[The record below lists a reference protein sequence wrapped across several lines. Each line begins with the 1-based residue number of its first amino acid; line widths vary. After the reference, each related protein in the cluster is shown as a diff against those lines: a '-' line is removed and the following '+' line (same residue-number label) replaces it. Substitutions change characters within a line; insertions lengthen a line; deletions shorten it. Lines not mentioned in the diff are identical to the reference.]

1 MPRLIQVS
9 PRHHVALSDDYMS
22 MIDTAPRED
31 FVVRTLARRNAGAT
45 TLMMGELV
53 IAGAASR
60 DAYPL
65 ARQYPLHF
73 RKTYYPGSLSG
84 DPRDEFD
91 LQQRASALIGIPP
104 PIGSTRSTFRS
115 CLLPGMPLNRL
126 SSLGTAPDE
135 SNIAT
140 AQQMPLATAA
150 GLWRLAEEVFSLLTR
165 LQSQGLTHGDAHLH
179 NFIVCPSPLEVLP
192 IDFEIALLRDTATS
206 EVWSERCEADRQHV
220 MKLAIFLQCA
230 LGRQQCPLAAE
241 SIQSIDRLVTPADT
255 FRSVIA
261 ERTFDRAIT

>member
-73 RKTYYPGSLSG
+73 RKTYYPGRLHG

-91 LQQRASALIGIPP
+91 RQTRASEIIGVPP
-104 PIGSTRSTFRS
+104 PIGHAPTVFRT
-115 CLLPGMPLNRL
+115 CLLPGVPYSTLSPFAAEPEEANIPKAHKLPL
-126 SSLGTAPDE
+126 GE
-135 SNIAT
+135 
-140 AQQMPLATAA
+140 AA
-150 GLWRLAEEVFSLLTR
+150 GLWS
-165 LQSQGLTHGDAHLH
+165 
-179 NFIVCPSPLEVLP
+179 
-192 IDFEIALLRDTATS
+192 
-206 EVWSERCEADRQHV
+206 
-220 MKLAIFLQCA
+220 
-230 LGRQQCPLAAE
+230 LAA
-241 SIQSIDRLVTPADT
+241 SAFAQ
-255 FRSVIA
+255 
-261 ERTFDRAIT
+261 ITKLHAAGLS